1 MRRLRALPALALFP
15 LVVAACAR
23 DGRDLRP
30 ASPDQR
36 QSILTTTTTTKA
48 PSIDDDGGDSIDDAG
63 DGTTL
68 DAPTTAAPPS
78 IKLTMTLPWADGAA
92 IDPAATCKGAGTSP
106 AITWRN
112 LPSGT
117 AELALTV
124 TDDDAAGFVHWIV
137 AGIPATATG
146 LAAGAVPDGAVQGKN
161 DNGTAGWFGPCPP
174 AGAKHRYRFTL
185 YALASPSGMA
195 AGADTRAALAA
206 VQRNVVG
213 LDVAFGTFTG

>member
-1 MRRLRALPALALFP
+1 MLALLA

-36 QSILTTTTTTKA
+36 QSILTTTTTAKA
-48 PSIDDDGGDSIDDAG
+48 ASIDDGGDTLDDAG
-63 DGTTL
+63 DEAAL
-68 DAPTTAAPPS
+68 EAPTTVAPAT

-92 IDPAATCKGAGTSP
+92 IDPATTCKGAGTSP
-106 AITWRN
+106 AITWTN
-112 LPSGT
+112 MPSGT

-124 TDDDAAGFVHWIV
+124 TDDDAAGFVHWIM

-185 YALASPSGMA
+185 YALAAPSGMA

>member
-1 MRRLRALPALALFP
+1 MLALLP

-36 QSILTTTTTTKA
+36 QSILTTTTTAKA
-48 PSIDDDGGDSIDDAG
+48 ASIDDGGD
-63 DGTTL
+63 TL
-68 DAPTTAAPPS
+68 DDTGDEAALEAPTTVAPAT

-106 AITWRN
+106 AITWTN
-112 LPSGT
+112 MPSGT

-124 TDDDAAGFVHWIV
+124 TDDDAAGFVHWIM

-185 YALASPSGMA
+185 YALTSPSGMA
-195 AGADTRAALAA
+195 AGAETRVALAA

>member
-30 ASPDQR
+30 ARPDQR

-48 PSIDDDGGDSIDDAG
+48 PSIDDGGDSVDDAG
-63 DGTTL
+63 DGTEQAAL
-68 DAPTTAAPPS
+68 AVSTTAAPT
-78 IKLTMTLPWADGAA
+78 IKLTMALPWADGAA

-106 AITWRN
+106 AITWKN

-137 AGIPATATG
+137 AGIPATAAG
-146 LAAGAVPDGAVQGKN
+146 LAAGAVPAGAVQGKN

-185 YALASPSGMA
+185 YALAAPSGMA
-195 AGADTRAALAA
+195 AA
-206 VQRNVVG
+206 
-213 LDVAFGTFTG
+213 